1 MKTAIYI
8 DGYNFYY
15 SRLKGKPYKWLDIVS
30 LFRDM
35 IALPQQPD
43 ADIVAVKFFTAPV
56 KASYARH
63 GTRSEQAQTQYH
75 RALQAKHPDL
85 IEIIQ
90 GFHVFEPTTMPAFQ
104 AGTPPNKDNGHRVWL
119 IEEKQRDV
127 NMALHIYRDAVRG
140 DLQQQIICTNDSDL
154 EPALKLVRADAPGMQ
169 IGLVMPLRP
178 PHASGQAISN
188 KRLTELAHWTRKH
201 ILDSELEK
209 AQLQDTVPTRKKP
222 ALKPAHWH

>member
-1 MKTAIYI
+1 MRTTIYI

-15 SRLKGKPYKWLDIVS
+15 SRLKGTPFKWLDIVT
-30 LFRDM
+30 LFRDL
-35 IALPQQPD
+35 IALPHQPE

-63 GTRSEQAQTQYH
+63 GARSEQAQTQYH

-85 IEIIQ
+85 IHIIQ

-104 AGTPPNKDNGHRVWL
+104 TGVPPNKENGHRVWL
-119 IEEKQRDV
+119 IEEKQTDV

-140 DLQQQIICTNDSDL
+140 HLQQIICTNDSDL
-154 EPALKLVRADAPGMQ
+154 EPALRLVRTDAPEMQ

-178 PHASGQAISN
+178 KTVSGQAISN
-188 KRLTELAHWTRKH
+188 KRLTKLAHWTRKH
-201 ILDSELEK
+201 ILDSELET
-209 AQLQDTVPTRKKP
+209 AQLADTVPTKKKP
-222 ALKPAHWH
+222 ALKPSHWQ

>member
-1 MKTAIYI
+1 MRTTIYI

-15 SRLKGKPYKWLDIVS
+15 SRLKGTPFKWLDIVT
-30 LFRDM
+30 LFRDL
-35 IALPQQPD
+35 IALPHQPE

-63 GTRSEQAQTQYH
+63 GARSEQAQTQYH

-85 IEIIQ
+85 IHIIQ

-104 AGTPPNKDNGHRVWL
+104 TGVPPNKENGHRVWL
-119 IEEKQRDV
+119 IEEKQTDV

-140 DLQQQIICTNDSDL
+140 HLQQQIICTNDSDL
-154 EPALKLVRADAPGMQ
+154 EPALRLVRTDAPEMQ

-178 PHASGQAISN
+178 KTVSGQAISN
-188 KRLTELAHWTRKH
+188 KRLTKLAHWTRKH
-201 ILDSELEK
+201 ILDSELET
-209 AQLQDTVPTRKKP
+209 AQLADTVPTKKKP
-222 ALKPAHWH
+222 ALKPSHWQ